1 MLEGAEMSVNQEE
14 FDQAILKA
22 EKQNRREKI
31 QYMLQ
36 LVQANV
42 KPFNS
47 NKYAAARQSYLLNNP
62 AGTQNYAQKLKFQEY
77 IDNLDSTIQADAEK
91 FGYTSAF
98 NWMLYLALE
107 DQPTAQPTPPKKRL
121 IANLP
126 KCHSLISRITN
137 YAYPT
142 LIGQIEDGSL
152 TVVNRKY
159 EDCQHALLKQAPD
172 EIELPDLR
180 TLPYAMTLYSA
191 EFYRQFDIL
200 KNFFVL
206 FDDESEET
214 EPTTARKPA
223 GKSLKKE
230 EAQEMA
236 CVLAHQHWQA
246 EAAKGHQIR
255 VTEMAKWLKKQLID
269 RGYESELPDTIKG
282 LGGWI
287 EDIKPAY
294 ASVRGRPKKKP

>member
-1 MLEGAEMSVNQEE
+1 MSINQDA
-14 FDQAILKA
+14 FDQAIMAA
-22 EKQNRREKI
+22 EKQNRREKMKQAI
-31 QYMLQ
+31 QF
-36 LVQANV
+36 VQANV
-42 KPFNS
+42 QPFNS
-47 NKYAAARQSYLLNNP
+47 KTYLTTQQSYLLENP
-62 AGTQNYAQKLKFQEY
+62 AARQNYMQKLKFEQY
-77 IDNLDSTIQADAEK
+77 LNNLDHLIQADAEK

-107 DQPTAQPTPPKKRL
+107 DQQAVQPTSPTRRRSASSAKH
-121 IANLP
+121 
-126 KCHSLISRITN
+126 HSLLTRITN

-142 LIGQIEDGSL
+142 LIGQIEDGSI
-152 TVVNRKY
+152 TVVNNKY
-159 EDCQHALLKQAPD
+159 EDCQYALLKQAPD

-180 TLPYAMTLYSA
+180 TLPYAVTLYSS

-214 EPTTARKPA
+214 EQTTTSKPA
-223 GKSLKKE
+223 GKSPKKE
-230 EAQEMA
+230 EAQDIA
-236 CVLAHQHWQA
+236 IRLAKRHWQA

-255 VTEMAKWLKKQLID
+255 VTEMAEWLKKQLID

-287 EDIKPAY
+287 KDIKPAY
-294 ASVRGRPKKKP
+294 ASARGRPKKNP

>member
-1 MLEGAEMSVNQEE
+1 LYKRTYLTTQQSYLLENT
-14 FDQAILKA
+14 
-22 EKQNRREKI
+22 
-31 QYMLQ
+31 
-36 LVQANV
+36 
-42 KPFNS
+42 
-47 NKYAAARQSYLLNNP
+47 AARQSYM
-62 AGTQNYAQKLKFQEY
+62 QKLKFEQY
-77 IDNLDSTIQADAEK
+77 LNNLDHLIQADAEK

-107 DQPTAQPTPPKKRL
+107 DRQAVQPTSPTRQRSASSAKH
-121 IANLP
+121 N
-126 KCHSLISRITN
+126 SLISRITN

-159 EDCQHALLKQAPD
+159 EDCQYALLKQAPD

-223 GKSLKKE
+223 GKSPKKE
-230 EAQEMA
+230 EAQILA
-236 CVLAHQHWQA
+236 RVLAQQHWQA

-294 ASVRGRPKKKP
+294 ASVRGRPRKTP

>member
-1 MLEGAEMSVNQEE
+1 MSINQDA
-14 FDQAILKA
+14 FDQAIIQA
-22 EKQNRREKI
+22 ERQANREKMKRVI
-31 QYMLQ
+31 QFL
-36 LVQANV
+36 QANV
-42 KPFNS
+42 QPFNS
-47 NKYAAARQSYLLNNP
+47 KTYLTTQQSHLLENPAARK
-62 AGTQNYAQKLKFQEY
+62 NYVQKLKFEEY
-77 IDNLDSTIQADAEK
+77 LDNLDRLIDADAEK

-107 DQPTAQPTPPKKRL
+107 DQPTAQPTPPKKRRV
-121 IANLP
+121 ANLP

-152 TVVNRKY
+152 TVVNNKY
-159 EDCQHALLKQAPD
+159 EDCQYALLKQAPD

-180 TLPYAMTLYSA
+180 TLPYAMTLYSP

-200 KNFFVL
+200 KSFFVL
-206 FDDESEET
+206 FDDESEEA
-214 EPTTARKPA
+214 EQTTTRKPA
-223 GKSLKKE
+223 GKSPKKE
-230 EAQEMA
+230 EAQILA
-236 CVLAHQHWQA
+236 RVLAQQHWQA
-246 EAAKGHQIR
+246 EAAKGKQIR
-255 VTEMAKWLKKQLID
+255 ISEMVKWLEKALID

-294 ASVRGRPKKKP
+294 ASVRGRPKKNP

>member
-1 MLEGAEMSVNQEE
+1 MSINQDA
-14 FDQAILKA
+14 FDHAIMAA
-22 EKQNRREKI
+22 EKQNRREKMKQAI
-31 QYMLQ
+31 QF
-36 LVQANV
+36 VQANV
-42 KPFNS
+42 QPFNS
-47 NKYAAARQSYLLNNP
+47 KTYLTTQQSYLLENTAARQSYM
-62 AGTQNYAQKLKFQEY
+62 QKLKFEQY
-77 IDNLDSTIQADAEK
+77 LNNLDHLIQADAEK

-107 DQPTAQPTPPKKRL
+107 DRQAVQPTSPTRQRSASSAKH
-121 IANLP
+121 N
-126 KCHSLISRITN
+126 SLISRITN

-159 EDCQHALLKQAPD
+159 EDCQYALLKQAPD

-223 GKSLKKE
+223 GKSPKKE
-230 EAQEMA
+230 EAQILA
-236 CVLAHQHWQA
+236 RVLAQQHWQA

-294 ASVRGRPKKKP
+294 ASVRGRPRKTP

>member
-1 MLEGAEMSVNQEE
+1 MIIDQEE
-14 FDQAILKA
+14 FDKVIIQAEQQANREKMKQAIQSIQADLKPL
-22 EKQNRREKI
+22 NSREHLAT
-31 QYMLQ
+31 QQ
-36 LVQANV
+36 L
-42 KPFNS
+42 
-47 NKYAAARQSYLLNNP
+47 YLLNNP
-62 AGTQNYAQKLKFQEY
+62 TARKNYVQKLKFEQY
-77 IDNLDSTIQADAEK
+77 LDNIDSLIQADAEK

-107 DQPTAQPTPPKKRL
+107 DQPTVQTTPPKKRRV
-121 IANLP
+121 ANLP

-159 EDCQHALLKQAPD
+159 EDCQYALLKQAPD

-180 TLPYAMTLYSA
+180 TLPYAVTLYSP

-200 KNFFVL
+200 KSFFVL
-206 FDDESEET
+206 FDDESEEA
-214 EPTTARKPA
+214 EQTTTRKPA
-223 GKSLKKE
+223 GKSPKKE
-230 EAQEMA
+230 EAQILA
-236 CVLAHQHWQA
+236 RVLAQQHWQA
-246 EAAKGHQIR
+246 EAAKGKQIR
-255 VTEMAKWLKKQLID
+255 ISEMVKWLEKALID
-269 RGYESELPDTIKG
+269 RGYESELPDTTKS

-294 ASVRGRPKKKP
+294 ASVKGRPKKTP